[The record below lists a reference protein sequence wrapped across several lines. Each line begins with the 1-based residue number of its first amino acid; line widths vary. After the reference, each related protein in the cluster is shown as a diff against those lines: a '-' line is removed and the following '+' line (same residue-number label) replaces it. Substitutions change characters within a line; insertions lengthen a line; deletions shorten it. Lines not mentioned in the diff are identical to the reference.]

1 MCLSRLYIDWYFS
14 FHWRYLQSSLP
25 LELSKLQDLYVEHHS
40 AVMEE
45 DNIEIHPFRLRGLQF
60 W

>member
-1 MCLSRLYIDWYFS
+1 MCLSRLSIDWYFS

-25 LELSKLQDLYVEHHS
+25 LELSNLQDLYVEHHS

-45 DNIEIHPFRLRGLQF
+45 DNIEFHPFRLAG
-60 W
+60 